1 MNYGICHLAVTPVR
15 SEPQDEAEMTTQLLF
30 GECIKVLESHKQW
43 RKVRSIFDNYI
54 GWIDEKQ
61 FIDLNENEFETAL
74 KSVRYNSDLFLAC
87 KSNKRKLLIPL
98 GSSLPSYKNGT
109 FYLKDE
115 IFEIQALVN
124 DFTLSK
130 DKLLN
135 IATNLLETPY
145 LWGGRNPMGI
155 DCSGFSQIIYKCI
168 GISLHRDAKD
178 QELQGEE
185 IANLNNA
192 KSGDLAFFINDKNK
206 IHHVGLLH
214 ENKSIIHAAGKV
226 RLDKITEEGIF
237 NVDKSIITHKLHS
250 IKRFL

>member
-1 MNYGICHLAVTPVR
+1 MKNSLKTLMKTSLKH
-15 SEPQDEAEMTTQLLF
+15 S
-30 GECIKVLESHKQW
+30 
-43 RKVRSIFDNYI
+43 
-54 GWIDEKQ
+54 
-61 FIDLNENEFETAL
+61 L
-74 KSVRYNSDLFLAC
+74 KSVRYNTELFLAC

-115 IFEIQALVN
+115 IFETQDLVN

-130 DKLLN
+130 EKLLN

-155 DCSGFSQIIYKCI
+155 DCSGFCQIVYKCI
-168 GISLHRDAKD
+168 GLSLHRDAKD

-185 IANLNNA
+185 IIKLNNA
-192 KSGDLAFFINDKNK
+192 QSGDLAFFVNDNDK

-226 RLDKITEEGIF
+226 RLDKLTEEGIF
-237 NVDKSIITHKLHS
+237 NIDKSIITHKLHS
-250 IKRFL
+250 IKRFFMIKIVSTEQCRKADAYTIKHEPILSIDLMERAGSVFSNYIKRKLVYRIES